1 MEAPWLGLGDAVLE
15 ELRTLI
21 VPELKLGVLLVD
33 EDALDALPEEV
44 GLLARLDAL
53 LLVEVGAALLLDIE
67 ARSLMHP

>member
-1 MEAPWLGLGDAVLE
+1 MLE
-15 ELRTLI
+15 ELRTLT

-44 GLLARLDAL
+44 ELLARLDAL